1 MHWLTKNDVYIL
13 DTNAQAETIAAK
25 KKRLRRIA
33 PVDYCEREEKKQ
45 LSRRPLNGC
54 ARIKGKIKI
63 KIERISNIKKAL
75 YIRNQQRDKQ
85 KIQDPDVDA
94 IDDLFDES
102 DDDSVADIDEIEARP
117 SSSANTDESMDDL
130 VEIVAQNGLT
140 TNAGGT
146 TSAIAQM
153 EVDTEFSLEY
163 SFVVDVSCF

>member
-1 MHWLTKNDVYIL
+1 M
-13 DTNAQAETIAAK
+13 
-25 KKRLRRIA
+25 
-33 PVDYCEREEKKQ
+33 
-45 LSRRPLNGC
+45 
-54 ARIKGKIKI
+54 
-63 KIERISNIKKAL
+63 

-117 SSSANTDESMDDL
+117 STSANTDESMDDL
-130 VEIVAQNGLT
+130 VEIVVHNGLT
-140 TNAGGT
+140 TNMGGT